1 MVHLNALKMIGLIIL
16 LAIALALPQVLPEPA
31 SKTGA
36 QMSATVTDQIAFDK
50 AAAIIIDI

>member
-36 QMSATVTDQIAFDK
+36 QMSATATDQFAYDK
-50 AAAIIIDI
+50 AATVIVDI